1 MFVQDC
7 VSRSGKHSTP
17 DEAEYL
23 QAFSSSS
30 EDCRVSVG
38 ARTVVSGNKQQ
49 AGGSGSALY
58 TTDTAA
64 LSVAPTARA
73 GRVSNSSVVTEAG
86 DSLAAKPSAVL
97 GGFQGH
103 SISSTGPV
111 LLVDSGTKLPAVSLR
126 LVDQLGQP
134 LPPSL
139 LQQLTFK
146 AQAAATQPDSR
157 SDTNLLGVTSVVPSG
172 AVVSSNGSST
182 NVQFDWLELQGAPGE
197 TLNVSFGVL
206 EAPEVAP
213 AVVQVQLKAC
223 TAGQA
228 VQRGRQPHLYAGCT
242 NCTNPLFSFDPSAPQ
257 CSTCPPAGT
266 YKVCSGDV
274 VTPADGFWQSNP
286 RSAQLLE
293 CPNPPA
299 CVRNSTAAAE
309 LAAASAALAG
319 GRRLLAADADELAA
333 YQQLQ
338 CAPGFTGNLCSNCDR
353 SSRVTQTLSHTC
365 RSCGV
370 SRAGSTVLFILL
382 RLFDLSIVLLSV
394 FLVFKERQRRNMA
407 VNGGLVTLDK
417 IREAMQK
424 GTVAKATLGG
434 LHNST
439 CLLMLLLV
447 QPCVFL
453 VDCRLLVAAAAQP
466 TAHSAWH
473 SAHDSNL
480 GLTPAALCVVLLCV
494 CLQLPLGLWR
504 RSSLMHPPA
513 VPQTTWEW
521 THSCSCSSSSC
532 SCCPSSG

>member
-73 GRVSNSSVVTEAG
+73 GRVSNSSVVTEAGAAG

-299 CVRNSTAAAE
+299 CARNSTAAAE

-338 CAPGFTGNLCSNCDR
+338 CAPGFTGNLCSNCAR

-365 RSCGV
+365 SSCVV
-370 SRAGSTVLFILL
+370 SKAGSTALFILL
-382 RLFDLSIVLLSV
+382 RLFDLSVVLLSV

-407 VNGGLVTLDK
+407 VNGGVITAASIK
-417 IREAMQK
+417 AAMQQRAA
-424 GTVAKATLGG
+424 VLPATGACVVG
-434 LHNST
+434 RAST
-439 CLLMLLLV
+439 C
-447 QPCVFL
+447 FWSH
-453 VDCRLLVAAAAQP
+453 
-466 TAHSAWH
+466 HS
-473 SAHDSNL
+473 
-480 GLTPAALCVVLLCV
+480 
-494 CLQLPLGLWR
+494 
-504 RSSLMHPPA
+504 
-513 VPQTTWEW
+513 
-521 THSCSCSSSSC
+521 
-532 SCCPSSG
+532 